1 MYLNYKED
9 VAKYMISGSLHLS
22 KKDFGFFNNL
32 QYLIKDKGQVTSNQ
46 AKLFD
51 KLLMKYQRQ
60 FKKNGYNHQN
70 FIDLPWKSSVVES
83 KQEFLDAK
91 IYIQN
96 DQICIKSPFNNNFV
110 SNLRKQNPNF
120 FSWDKTNKLYTAD
133 ISTASFKQAIDLVT
147 KFYKSVKLC
156 PQLQSIFDE
165 IRNYDSTNWNPTY
178 VKNND
183 IYFIGSINQII
194 YDKILYLT
202 LDDSPKTLFELSKLG
217 VKVDDEI
224 IKNDDFRRFAAEYK
238 TVVDIESL
246 ERMVDWILHLNF
258 DYVHL
263 SRDIMF
269 HKLIYKEISKLLE
282 GKILYG
288 SNVPA
293 ESVNII
299 KLSLTS
305 SNSYRD
311 IANNKTVLIRNSRP
325 IEVT

>member
-32 QYLIKDKGQVTSNQ
+32 QHLIKDKGQVTSNQ

-60 FKKNGYNHQN
+60 FKKNGYDHQS
-70 FIDLPWKSSVVES
+70 FIDLPWKSNVVES

-91 IYIQN
+91 IYIYN
-96 DQICIKSPFNNNFV
+96 DQICIRSPFNNNFV
-110 SNLRKQNPNF
+110 SALRKQNLNF
-120 FSWDKTNKLYTAD
+120 FTWDKTNKLYTAD
-133 ISTASFKQAIDLVT
+133 ISTTSFKQAIDLVT

-156 PQLQSIFDE
+156 AELQSVLDSLH
-165 IRNYDSTNWNPTY
+165 NYDSTNWNPTY

-194 YDKILYLT
+194 YDKILSLT

-238 TVVDIESL
+238 TVVDIQNL

-258 DYVHL
+258 DYVYL
-263 SRDIMF
+263 SRDIIF
-269 HKLIYKEISKLLE
+269 QKSISKEISKLFE
-282 GKILYG
+282 GKVLYG
-288 SNVPA
+288 SNVPSEA
-293 ESVNII
+293 ENII
-299 KLSLTS
+299 RLSLTS
-305 SNSYRD
+305 NNSYRD
-311 IANNKTVLIRNSRP
+311 VSNSKTVLIRNSRP